1 MTPTRRTGIL
11 LALATAV
18 VSGFAVFLNSY
29 GVKAFGN
36 PTAYT
41 TAKNVVSA
49 LVLLA
54 VVAVGLRATSG
65 VRLTWP
71 RSTGQWWA
79 LGAIG
84 VLGGSVP
91 FVLFFE
97 GLARASSP
105 QAAFLH
111 KTLVLWV
118 AVLAVVFLSERL
130 QWGHWLAIGFLLVG
144 QVGLLGGFPDSVG
157 TPEALILGA
166 TLMWAVEVIV
176 AKRLLGAA
184 VSSWTVGLAR
194 MGLGSVALIGWV
206 AVRGD
211 LGLLTSMDAGQ
222 LGWVLLTGVLLA
234 GYVGTWF
241 AALQR
246 ARAVDVTAVL
256 VLAVPITAALDSV
269 VHGTPL
275 GPQLGW
281 LALLLAGGALVVLLA
296 WRGARRVVPVGA

>member
-18 VSGFAVFLNSY
+18 ISGFSVFLNSY

-41 TAKNVVSA
+41 TGKNVVSA

-54 VVAVGLRATSG
+54 FVSIGFRTGSG
-65 VRLTWP
+65 VRLTRP
-71 RSTGQWWA
+71 RGPGQWGA
-79 LGAIG
+79 LAAIG
-84 VLGGSVP
+84 LFGGSVP

-118 AVLAVVFLSERL
+118 AVLAVVFLTERL

-144 QVGLLGGFPDSVG
+144 QVGLLGGLPDSVG
-157 TPEALILGA
+157 TPEAMILAA
-166 TLMWAVEVIV
+166 TLMWAVEVVV
-176 AKRLLGAA
+176 AKRLLAS
-184 VSSWTVGLAR
+184 VSSWTVGVTR
-194 MGLGSVALIGWV
+194 MGVGSVVLIGWV

-211 LGLLTSMDAGQ
+211 LGLLTSMDSGQ

-256 VLAVPITAALDSV
+256 VLAVPITAALDAIV
-269 VHGTPL
+269 EGTPL

-281 LALLLAGGALVVLLA
+281 LGLLLAGGTLVAVLG
-296 WRGARRVVPVGA
+296 WRSAPRAVPVGA

>member
-11 LALATAV
+11 LALATALI
-18 VSGFAVFLNSY
+18 SGFSVFLNSY

-41 TAKNVVSA
+41 TGKNVVSA
-49 LVLLA
+49 LVLAA
-54 VVAVGLRATSG
+54 VVAIGVRAGSG
-65 VRLTWP
+65 VRLTRP
-71 RSTGQWWA
+71 AGARQWWA
-79 LGAIG
+79 LAAIG
-84 VLGGSVP
+84 VFGGSVP

-97 GLARASSP
+97 GLSRATSP

-118 AVLAVVFLSERL
+118 AILAVLFLSERL

-144 QVGLLGGFPDSVG
+144 QVGLLGGLPDSVG
-157 TPEALILGA
+157 SPEAMILGA
-166 TLMWAVEVIV
+166 TLMWAVEVMV
-176 AKRLLGAA
+176 AKRLLGASI
-184 VSSWTVGLAR
+184 SSWTVGLAR

-211 LGLLTSMDAGQ
+211 LGVLTSMDSGQ

-246 ARAVDVTAVL
+246 AGAVDVTAVL
-256 VLAVPITAALDSV
+256 VLAVPITAVLDAIV
-269 VHGTPL
+269 EGTPL
-275 GPQLGW
+275 GSDLGW
-281 LALLLAGGALVVLLA
+281 LAMLLAGGALVALLG
-296 WRGARRVVPVGA
+296 WRSAPRAVPVGA